1 MTLFIAIFVL
11 LMQFLWKYV
20 DDLVGKGL
28 EWYIIAELMLYAAA
42 SLVPLALPLAILLSS
57 IMTFGN
63 FGENYELVAMKSAGM
78 SLIKIMSP
86 LIFQTA
92 FVCLI
97 AFYFSNVVLPLANL
111 KMQTLLYDITHQKPA
126 IDIKEGIFY
135 NNIDN
140 YSIRIGKKEKH
151 GELLKNLMIYDH
163 TSRMGNNKVI
173 FAQEGTMKI
182 SEDNRYLILHLFEGY
197 SYDEQGAYN
206 REKPNLP
213 LVRVKFKEELIRMD
227 LTGFDFSRTDEDMF
241 KDNYQMMNLSQLD
254 QAMNNLMVEGEKRA
268 EDYRVYLSDNFYRS
282 ANFAKDSQSVLT
294 EWPEIAA
301 INLNSFSRSDKI
313 LALETAS
320 NLIRSAKAYSESYIY
335 DLDNRQ
341 RYISRHKVEW
351 HRKLTLSFACMILFF
366 VGAPLG
372 AIIRK
377 GGLGMPVVV
386 SFIFFIMFH
395 VLSITG
401 EKFVKEGVMEA
412 HYGMWMASVILL
424 PVGIFLTYKASK
436 DSVLFDLSAYL
447 DFFAKILLRKRK
459 KVNLHEGT
467 PSLS

>member
-28 EWYIIAELMLYAAA
+28 EWYIILELLLYAAA

-86 LIFQTA
+86 LIIQTG

-97 AFYFSNVVLPLANL
+97 AFYFSNNVLPLANL

-140 YSIRIGKKEKH
+140 YSIRIGKKEKN

-173 FAQEGTMKI
+173 FAKEGTMKF
-182 SEDNRYLILHLFEGY
+182 SDDNRYLILHLFEGY

-213 LVRVKFKEELIRMD
+213 LVRVKFKEELVRMD
-227 LTGFDFSRTDEDMF
+227 LTGFDFSRTDEEMF

-254 QAMNNLMVEGEKRA
+254 EAVNNLISEGEKRDQ
-268 EDYRVYLSDNFYRS
+268 DYKSYLSDNFYRS
-282 ANFAKDSQSVLT
+282 ANVVKDTLSPVSDK
-294 EWPEIAA
+294 PAIAA
-301 INLNSFSRSDKI
+301 IDLNSFSRSDKI

-320 NLIRSAKAYSESYIY
+320 NLIRSAKAYTESYIY
-335 DLDNRQ
+335 DMDNRQ
-341 RYISRHKVEW
+341 RYIGRHKVEW

-395 VLSITG
+395 ILSITG

-412 HYGMWMASVILL
+412 HIGMWMASVILL

-436 DSVLFDLSAYL
+436 DSVLFDLTAYL
-447 DFFAKILLRKRK
+447 DFFK
-459 KVNLHEGT
+459 KLFSKKQKTIVSHESSA
-467 PSLS
+467 SLS